1 MKTILA
7 NIVPE
12 ETRLAIL
19 DQQGELETV
28 EYERSSQAH
37 LVGNIYKGRVQN
49 VLPGMQAAF
58 VDIGAD
64 KNAFMYI
71 GDGLPPGAK
80 AGEAKGLHRQKIH
93 IGQVLPVQITKDAAG
108 TKGPR
113 ATMHISLPGRLL
125 VLMPTAAYI
134 GLSRRLTNEEERN
147 RLQAIA
153 RRLVPA
159 GMGLIVRTVAAGASE
174 AELAA
179 ELEGLLKLWQ
189 GIMSRFKLKGHRH
202 SVLLYREADLL
213 IRTVRDLLTDD
224 VEQMLIDDRISYG
237 RAKELVEA
245 LQPELAERVVFYEE
259 REPIFQTYQV
269 EKELEKLGAREVELG
284 SGGFLVI
291 DKTEA
296 LTVIDVNTGKYVG
309 GSNLAETVYRA
320 NLEAASEIMK
330 QIRLRDIGGIIICDF
345 IDMEKEEQK
354 ESLLEY
360 LRELAL
366 KDRTKMSIVDITS
379 LGLVEIT
386 RKKSRANLESLIY
399 SECPVCHGKGQVE
412 SPETVSIRISRD
424 IRRLEKHSHSDTG
437 YEIEV
442 HETVAEEL
450 GGNQLLTDLAAEY
463 GLDIKVHVKPDMH
476 PESYTILQ
484 QP

>member
-12 ETRLAIL
+12 EMRLAVL
-19 DQQGELETV
+19 DRQGELETV
-28 EYERSSQAH
+28 EYERSSCTH
-37 LVGNIYKGRVQN
+37 LVGNIYKGHVQN

-58 VDIGAD
+58 VDIGAE

-71 GDGLPPGAK
+71 GDGLPPGAG
-80 AGEAKGLHRQKIH
+80 AADGRGLPQQKIH
-93 IGQVLPVQITKDAAG
+93 IGQVLPVQVTKDAAG

-113 ATMHISLPGRLL
+113 ITMHISLPGRFL
-125 VLMPTAAYI
+125 VLMPTAAYV
-134 GLSRRLTNEEERN
+134 GLSRRITDEAERN
-147 RLQAIA
+147 RLQVIA
-153 RRLVPA
+153 KKLTPE
-159 GMGLIVRTVAAGASE
+159 GMGLIVRTVAAGAAE

-179 ELEGLLKLWQ
+179 EVEGLLRLWQ
-189 GIMSRFKLKGHRH
+189 GIMSRFRLKGQKHAA
-202 SVLLYREADLL
+202 LLYREADLL
-213 IRTVRDLLTDD
+213 IRTVRDLLTGD
-224 VEQMLIDDRISYG
+224 VEKMLIDDRASYT
-237 RAKELVEA
+237 RARELAEA
-245 LQPELAERVVFYEE
+245 LQPELAERIVFYEE
-259 REPIFQTYQV
+259 REPIFQVYRV
-269 EKELEKLGAREVELG
+269 EQELEKLGAREVELG

-309 GSNLAETVYRA
+309 RSNLSDTVYRA
-320 NLEAASEIMK
+320 NLEAAAEIMK

-354 ESLLEY
+354 QSLLEY

-366 KDRTKMSIVDITS
+366 KDRTKMSIVDITG

-399 SECPVCHGKGQVE
+399 SECPFCHGRGRVE

-424 IRRLEKHSHSDTG
+424 IRRLEKHSHSDAG

-450 GGNQLLTDLAAEY
+450 GNNQLLTDLAAEY
-463 GLDIKVHVKPDMH
+463 GLDIKVTAKPDMH
-476 PESYTILQ
+476 PESYAILQ
-484 QP
+484 QT